1 MARLRYVRKN
11 MLWYVVKAENE
22 LFHHFD
28 DQETWNYQPTQGL
41 AKAGYTH
48 VQHIWQTLSKMEMF
62 PGIAGLSHVAVHHQ
76 APTQMRQL

>member
-28 DQETWNYQPTQGL
+28 DLETWNYQPTQGL

-48 VQHIWQTLSKMEMF
+48 VQHIW
-62 PGIAGLSHVAVHHQ
+62 
-76 APTQMRQL
+76 